1 MVMSQPAPPAAPPA
15 AAGRQQGSS
24 TGTAARNS
32 GRGRG
37 KPREIK
43 GFTQE
48 DLKIRRPKTVEERV
62 KYRRKR
68 EPRSPIQQAVDSL
81 VLKAYKDW
89 LAAGQPRKFI
99 DIPPVIWEI
108 SKNKEDDARFML
120 GKAAQLIQRQLRYG
134 DCPDTEDK
142 KGIELYFYVV
152 DRMTKV
158 EGAPDSEDSTED
170 EPSES

>member
-1 MVMSQPAPPAAPPA
+1 MSQPTPPAAPA
-15 AAGRQQGSS
+15 QAQQQRQASS
-24 TGTAARNS
+24 TGARASGN

-48 DLKIRRPKTVEERV
+48 DLRIRRPSTVEERV

-68 EPRSPIQQAVDSL
+68 VERSPIQRAVDTL
-81 VLKAYKDW
+81 VLEAYKAW
-89 LAAGQPRKFI
+89 KKAGQPRKFI

-108 SKNKEDDARFML
+108 SKNKEEDARFML

-134 DCPDTEDK
+134 HCPDTEDG
-142 KGIELYFYVV
+142 KGVELYFYVV
-152 DRMTKV
+152 DRLVKV
-158 EGAPDSEDSTED
+158 EGAPDENDSDDGESEG
-170 EPSES
+170 